1 MGKNKLQKFSDMN
14 GWSHVFEYAQYDEHG
29 IDNPLKGNWANRVF
43 GNENSIVLELGC
55 GKGEYTVSLAE
66 LYPEKNFIG
75 VDIKGARMWT
85 GAKEAIDNGLKNVA
99 FLRTHIEFITRF
111 FATGEIA
118 EIWLTFPDPQMKKV
132 SKRLTSTRFMSDYQQ
147 FLQKNGKIHLKTDS
161 MFMYRYT
168 SEMIRKNALNI
179 IVDTDDLYH
188 FGLADK
194 ILSIQTFY
202 EKQWLQRGLNIK
214 YIQFE
219 IPSELN
225 WQEPDVEIEP
235 DPYRSFGRSS
245 RNFVTDVK
253 TI

>member
-1 MGKNKLQKFSDMN
+1 MGKNKLQKFSDMSS
-14 GWSHVFEYAQYDEHG
+14 WSHVFEYAQYEELG
-29 IDNPLKGNWANRVF
+29 IDHPLKGNWAKQVF
-43 GNENSIVLELGC
+43 GNDHPIVLELGC

-85 GAKEAIDNGLKNVA
+85 GAKASFDKGLKNAA
-99 FLRTHIEFITRF
+99 FLRTHIEFISRF
-111 FATGEIA
+111 FAAEEIF

-132 SKRLTSTRFMSDYQQ
+132 GKRLTSTRFMAGYQQ

-161 MFMYRYT
+161 TFMYRYT
-168 SEMIRKNALNI
+168 SEMIRKNNLNI

-188 FGLADK
+188 CGWADK

-202 EKQWLQRGLNIK
+202 EKQWLQRGIKIK

-219 IPSELN
+219 LPEKIY
-225 WQEPDVEIEP
+225 WQEPDIEIEP
-235 DPYRSFGRSS
+235 DTYRSFGRSA
-245 RNFVTDVK
+245 RNLVKDV
-253 TI
+253 